1 MGKYFGTDGVRGLA
15 NETLTLDMAVSIGTY
30 LGWYYGQNH
39 RAKILI
45 GKDTRLSGD
54 MFEMGVAAGAVAAGA
69 NVYLLG
75 VCPTP
80 AVSYLCE
87 RERFDCGVM
96 ISASHNPYHD
106 NGIKLFNHKG
116 CKMDNEVELKIEQYM
131 DRMHQEDVCYAKD
144 SQIGKTI
151 YWDEGLE
158 LYRSHLKSMIQVD
171 LSGFNLLLDLANGSA
186 TSTAY
191 ETLSSLGAEV
201 HVIHGNANG
210 TNINLQCGSTHP
222 EDLQRRMKEG
232 NYDAGFAFDG
242 DADRLIVVD
251 EDGNIMNGDYFMYIL
266 GCHMKNKQQLK
277 DNVVV
282 TTVMSNLGLYRAF
295 DKVGINTKITAVGDK
310 YVYECLE
317 ENNYT
322 LGGEQSGHMIFF
334 EHQNTGDGLF
344 SALKLL
350 EVMKES
356 NKSLKQLGEELFIYP
371 QLLVNTPIQDKA
383 TIMQNEGLQAKI
395 KEVEQA
401 LGNDGR
407 ILVRPSGTE
416 PLLRVMVEAK
426 TDELCHQ
433 YVYYIIDYIK
443 EQKL

>member
-1 MGKYFGTDGVRGLA
+1 MGKYFGTDGVRGFA
-15 NETLTLDMAVSIGTY
+15 NETLTLEMAVSIGTY
-30 LGWYYGQNH
+30 LGWYYGKER

-106 NGIKLFNHKG
+106 NGIKLFNQNG
-116 CKMDNEVELKIEQYM
+116 CKMDNEVEAKIEQYM
-131 DRMHQEDVCYAKD
+131 DRLHEEDVCFAKD
-144 SQIGKTI
+144 NRIGRTI
-151 YWDEGLE
+151 QWDEGLE
-158 LYRSHLKSMIQVD
+158 LYRSHLKSLIQVD
-171 LSGFNLLLDLANGSA
+171 LSGLNLMLDLANGSA
-186 TSTAY
+186 ISTAY

-210 TNINLQCGSTHP
+210 TNINLKCGSTHP
-222 EDLQRRMKEG
+222 EDLQRRMREG

-251 EDGNIMNGDYFMYIL
+251 EDGNLMNGDYYMYIL

-295 DKVGINTKITAVGDK
+295 DKVGIETKITNVGDK
-310 YVYECLE
+310 YVYECLKD
-317 ENNYT
+317 NNYS

-334 EHQNTGDGLF
+334 DHQNTGDGLF

-356 NKSLKQLGEELFIYP
+356 GKSLKQLGADLFIYP
-371 QLLVNTPIQDKA
+371 QLLVNTPVQDKS
-383 TIMQNEGLQAKI
+383 TIMQNEELLAKI
-395 KEVEQA
+395 KEVENA
-401 LGNDGR
+401 LGEEGR

-433 YVYYIIDYIK
+433 YVYHIVDFIK
-443 EQKL
+443 AKGL

>member
-1 MGKYFGTDGVRGLA
+1 MGKYFGTDGVRGFA

-30 LGWYYGQNH
+30 LGWYYSKNH

-54 MFEMGVAAGAVAAGA
+54 MFELGVAAGAVAAGA

-80 AVSYLCE
+80 TVSYLCE

-96 ISASHNPYHD
+96 ISASHNPYYD
-106 NGIKLFNHKG
+106 NGIKLFNGAG
-116 CKMDNEVELKIEQYM
+116 CKMDQEVLDNIEKYM
-131 DRMHQEDVCYAKD
+131 DRIHEEEVCFAVD
-144 SQIGKTI
+144 NHIGKTI
-151 YWDEGLE
+151 QWDEGLE
-158 LYRSHLKSMIQVD
+158 LYRSHLKSLMNVD
-171 LSGFNLLLDLANGSA
+171 LSGLSLMLDLANGSA
-186 TSTAY
+186 ISTAY
-191 ETLSSLGAEV
+191 DTLSSLGAEV

-210 TNINLQCGSTHP
+210 TNINLKCGSTHP

-251 EDGNIMNGDYFMYIL
+251 EDGNLMNGDYFMYIL
-266 GCHMKNKQQLK
+266 GCYMKDKNQLK

-295 DKVGINTKITAVGDK
+295 DEVGINTKITDVGDK
-310 YVYECLE
+310 YVFECLKD
-317 ENNYT
+317 NNYS
-322 LGGEQSGHMIFF
+322 LGGEQSGHMIFYD
-334 EHQNTGDGLF
+334 HQNTGDGLF

-350 EVMKES
+350 EVMKAS
-356 NKSLKQLGEELFIYP
+356 GKSLKELGKDLFIYP
-371 QLLVNTPIQDKA
+371 QLLVNTPVKDKA
-383 TIMQNEGLQAKI
+383 TIMQNEELLQHI
-395 KEVEQA
+395 KEVEEE
-401 LGNDGR
+401 LGKEGR

-426 TDELCHQ
+426 TDELCHK
-433 YVYYIIDYIK
+433 YVYKIIDFMK
-443 EQKL
+443 EKGL

>member
-1 MGKYFGTDGVRGLA
+1 MGKYFGTDGVRGSA

-30 LGWYYGQNH
+30 LGWYYGKNH

-54 MFEMGVAAGAVAAGA
+54 MFEMGVAAGATAAGA
-69 NVYLLG
+69 NVYMLG

-80 AVSYLCE
+80 TVSYLCE

-106 NGIKLFNHKG
+106 NGIKLFNGNG
-116 CKMDNEVELKIEQYM
+116 CKMDDEVLNNIEKYI
-131 DRMHQEDVCYAKD
+131 DRVHSEDVCFATD
-144 SQIGKTI
+144 NRIGKTI

-158 LYRSHLKSMIQVD
+158 LYRSHLKSLFNID
-171 LSGFNLLLDLANGSA
+171 LSGLSIMLDLANGSA
-186 TSTAY
+186 ISTAY
-191 ETLSSLGAEV
+191 DTLSSLGAEV

-210 TNINLQCGSTHP
+210 TNINLKCGSTHTD
-222 EDLQRRMKEG
+222 DLQRRMKEG
-232 NYDAGFAFDG
+232 NYDVGFAFDG

-251 EDGNIMNGDYFMYIL
+251 EDGNIMNGDYFMYII
-266 GCHMKNKQQLK
+266 GCYMKAKNQLK

-295 DKVGINTKITAVGDK
+295 DKVGINTKITNVGDK
-310 YVYECLE
+310 YVFECLKE
-317 ENNYT
+317 HDYV
-322 LGGEQSGHMIFF
+322 LGGEQSGHIIFYQ
-334 EHQNTGDGLF
+334 HQNTGDGLF

-356 NKSLKQLGEELFIYP
+356 GKSLKQLGAELFIYP
-371 QLLVNTPIQDKA
+371 QLLVNTPIKDKS
-383 TIMQNEGLQAKI
+383 TIMQNQDLLERI
-395 KEVEQA
+395 KEVETV
-401 LGNDGR
+401 LGQDGR

-433 YVYYIIDYIK
+433 YVYAIIDFIK
-443 EQKL
+443 EKGL